1 MQKMFRGLAA
11 FIAVFLTLG
20 MLASCKG
27 EGYAIKVEDKV
38 VTEGDYKR
46 NVYTLRENYV
56 AALGATETK
65 EFWTDPLEDGNTMSQ
80 VFVDYLEDYLVQN
93 KLYALQFDKLG
104 LSFTEEEDQVIQQS
118 LSDMIEAYGSMS
130 AFNQALAD
138 GFYTY
143 EEYLEEIYDSAKKSR
158 VLKHYFG
165 EESENPV
172 SVEAIKDYYGKNYA
186 RVKFVYISKLDEE
199 TGEVAEGKPLGELRQ
214 KAEEVLDSAKRESE
228 TVTFED
234 LIGMHSDITSIAEEG
249 MVVSQESGTDPA
261 LTEAAMEMKVGEIRL
276 VDSEYAFLIVK
287 RYDGTADEF
296 FTATV
301 QQSALEEFCAEEI
314 AALMEEWRADADIKV
329 NQKIIKKYR
338 PEKLVEE

>member
-11 FIAVFLTLG
+11 LIAVFLTLG
-20 MLASCKG
+20 MLASCKK
-27 EGYAIKVEDKV
+27 ESYAIKVEDKV

-46 NVYTLRENYV
+46 NVYTLKENYV
-56 AALGATETK
+56 SSIGATESK
-65 EFWTDPLEDGNTMSQ
+65 KFWTDPLEDGNTMSQ
-80 VFVDYLEDYLVQN
+80 VFVDYLDDYLVQN

-104 LSFTEEEDQVIQQS
+104 LSFTAEEDRVIQQS

-143 EEYLEEIYDSAKKSR
+143 EEYLEEVYDSAKKSR

-172 SVEAIKDYYGKNYA
+172 SIEEIKDYYAKTYA
-186 RVKFVYISKLDEE
+186 RVKFIYLSKLDEE
-199 TGEVAEGKPLGELRQ
+199 TGEVLKGTGLRELRQ
-214 KAEEVLDSAKRESE
+214 KADEVLDSAKRASKS
-228 TVTFED
+228 VSFED
-234 LIGMHSDITSIAEEG
+234 LIKVHGDITSIAEEG
-249 MVVSQESGTDPA
+249 MVLSQESGADPA

-276 VDSEYAFLIVK
+276 VDSEYAYLIVK

-301 QQSALEEFCAEEI
+301 QQSALEELCAKEI
-314 AALMEEWRADADIKV
+314 AALIEEWRAEADIKI
-329 NQKIIKKYR
+329 NQKITKKYR